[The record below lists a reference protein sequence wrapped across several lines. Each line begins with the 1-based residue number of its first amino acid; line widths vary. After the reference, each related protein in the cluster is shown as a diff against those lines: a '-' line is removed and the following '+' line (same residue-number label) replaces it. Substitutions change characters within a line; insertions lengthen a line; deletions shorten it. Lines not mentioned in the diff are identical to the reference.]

1 MTLLLL
7 SLLVAVIA
15 GGWVAYPLLFRRWV
29 VIEDRVATDVF
40 EGESRKRV
48 ALAALKDVE
57 YDHAAGK
64 LDEADYQDIRGV
76 LEREA
81 LEALQ
86 HSASSS
92 PVGPPTSSRIVHA
105 CGFNNPGGSRFCAGC
120 GHRLA

>member
-7 SLLVAVIA
+7 SLLVAIVA
-15 GGWVAYPLLFRRWV
+15 GGFVVYPLIFRRWV
-29 VIEDRVATDVF
+29 VVEDRMATDVF

-64 LDEADYQDIRGV
+64 LDETDYQTIRGV

-81 LEALQ
+81 LEAIQ
-86 HSASSS
+86 HSASVAPAAAS
-92 PVGPPTSSRIVHA
+92 GAQIVHS
-105 CGFNNPGGSRFCAGC
+105 CGFRNPGGSRFCAGC

>member
-1 MTLLLL
+1 MTFLLL
-7 SLLVAVIA
+7 SILVAVA
-15 GGWVAYPLLFRRWV
+15 AAGWVVYPLIFKRWV

-64 LDEADYQDIRGV
+64 LDDADYQDIRGV

-81 LEALQ
+81 LEALELSSTRSAAAAAARSETV
-86 HSASSS
+86 HS
-92 PVGPPTSSRIVHA
+92 
-105 CGFNNPGGSRFCAGC
+105 CGFRNPGGSRFCAGC

>member
-1 MTLLLL
+1 MTLLLI
-7 SLLVAVIA
+7 SILVALVA
-15 GGWVAYPLLFRRWV
+15 AAWVVYPLIFKRWV
-29 VIEDRVATDVF
+29 VIEDRVATDVV

-64 LDEADYQDIRGV
+64 LDEADYQDMRSV

-86 HSASSS
+86 LSATRSAAASADR
-92 PVGPPTSSRIVHA
+92 PAIVHK
-105 CGFNNPGGSRFCAGC
+105 CGFSNPGGSRFCAGC
-120 GHRLA
+120 GLRLA